1 MKLKIQQTV
10 NDIENNEK
18 KYKREREQ
26 KLKKEIEDRIEKA
39 NKLQEYNQ
47 LLNSFISNH
56 KESFC
61 LISEFLSDYIEEII
75 RMDTALIKTQEQNI
89 VIPGIDYESLSK
101 KRNKYKSELASLFKD
116 FNAYTKHEMEINK
129 EINRRQRERQ
139 NNDFKPSLS
148 FRDSNVNNS
157 FVVG

>member
-61 LISEFLSDYIEEII
+61 LISEFLSDYMEEII

-101 KRNKYKSELASLFKD
+101 KRNKYA
-116 FNAYTKHEMEINK
+116 IIPNK
-129 EINRRQRERQ
+129 PRSISNLNQI
-139 NNDFKPSLS
+139 
-148 FRDSNVNNS
+148 DSPPRNS
-157 FVVG
+157 SRHPFSSM